1 MYLIAYTTLM
11 PDNAPAAFDAHAAEY
26 DALRRQLVPPFAA
39 FYGTA
44 IEALSLAARPPR
56 RVLDL
61 GAGTGLLSRFVREAF
76 PQAELV
82 LLDGAPAMLDE
93 ARATLAAPAEF
104 VLGELREELPDGEFD
119 AVVSALAIHH
129 LEDTEK
135 RALFARV
142 HRALVPGGVFV
153 NAEQVAAPSAPL
165 EASYRAWHREASK
178 ALGAS
183 DGEWTAAEERMSF
196 DRLATVDDQL
206 AWLADAG
213 FAPVDCLFKRY
224 GFAVLFA
231 QRAASH

>member
-1 MYLIAYTTLM
+1 METSG
-11 PDNAPAAFDAHAAEY
+11 APAAFDAHAAEY
-26 DALRRQLVPPFAA
+26 EALRRRLVPPFAA

-44 IEALSLAARPPR
+44 IEALSLAAQPPR

-93 ARATLAAPAEF
+93 ARASLVAPAEF
-104 VLGELREELPDGEFD
+104 VIGDLRAELPRGEFD

-129 LEDTEK
+129 LEDADK
-135 RALFARV
+135 HDLFARV
-142 HRALVPGGVFV
+142 HRALAPGGVFV

-183 DGEWTAAEERMSF
+183 DAEWAAAERRMSF
-196 DRLATVDDQL
+196 DRLATVAHQL
-206 AWLADAG
+206 AWLKEAG
-213 FAPVDCLFKRY
+213 FAASDCLFKRY
-224 GFAVLFA
+224 GFAVLLA
-231 QRAASH
+231 QRAAPQ